1 MFFNYIGHPRHFNT
15 LSSGLDIVSLAGEW
29 LTSTVN
35 ANMWEKFSVTTLMIR
50 VVFRITYEFA
60 PVFVM
65 MENVVLKKMREIVG
79 WNCGD
84 GLFSP
89 GLRWLIAFCNLF
101 CL

>member
-1 MFFNYIGHPRHFNT
+1 
-15 LSSGLDIVSLAGEW
+15 
-29 LTSTVN
+29 
-35 ANMWEKFSVTTLMIR
+35 MIR

-89 GLRWLIAFCNLF
+89 GLR
-101 CL
+101 